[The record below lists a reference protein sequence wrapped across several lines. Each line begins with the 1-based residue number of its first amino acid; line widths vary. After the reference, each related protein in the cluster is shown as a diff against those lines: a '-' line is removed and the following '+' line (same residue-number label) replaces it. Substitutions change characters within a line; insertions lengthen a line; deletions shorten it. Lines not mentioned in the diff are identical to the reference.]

1 VTQATTPNDKALAR
15 GTLVEQRAGVVV
27 LGIPDTDYEL
37 RLAVSAD
44 LATPEG
50 KKTTGVIR
58 AQAKRIDHIRSGGKF
73 VEPVAGRPRRVQG
86 RVIGLDEEAG
96 VVIVDAGVPI
106 WCRTGDRQRPSDF
119 QIGEMVATDVLSG
132 ATFTPGSA

>member
-1 VTQATTPNDKALAR
+1 MTKATTPHDKAIAR
-15 GTLVEQRAGVVV
+15 GAVLEQQAGAVT
-27 LGIPDTDYEL
+27 LGIPETDYEL

-44 LATPEG
+44 FATPTG
-50 KKTTGVIR
+50 KKASGVIR
-58 AQAKRIDHIRSGGKF
+58 AQAKRIDRIRTGGKF
-73 VEPVAGRPRRVQG
+73 IEPVAGRPRRVQG

-106 WCRTGDRQRPSDF
+106 WCRTGDRQRPADF

-132 ATFTPGSA
+132 ATFTPSG